1 MTENAWTN
9 WHECAIKEA
18 GPKVLETPTTP
29 NRNPI
34 YGGSGMAVNANI
46 SARGDSTSVD
56 TKDTWKSIGEL
67 ARKAAE
73 KLGGGK

>member
-1 MTENAWTN
+1 MLQQDQI
-9 WHECAIKEA
+9 CATKEQGREVYQHPA
-18 GPKVLETPTTP
+18 TS
-29 NRNPI
+29 NRNAPI
-34 YGGSGMAVNANI
+34 EETHMAVDANI